1 MAETE
6 DENSTPVTEME
17 FKDYSGPELESLQK
31 YLPVYQQLV
40 EVVPSSTLMP
50 ATYKKYHD
58 QYQRFQSRPTDVWI
72 ASHPKAGTTWTQEMV
87 WCLLY
92 TLQSP
97 RLTEL
102 LPARSPFFE
111 WDSLF
116 PDWHSMEHLPD
127 DDVNKTGV
135 MWDILTKTLP
145 DPRNIKTHVHW
156 ALLPPSVHASKAKIV
171 YVCRDPRDLCVSYY
185 YHHIK
190 LEGYTGDFDTF
201 VKIFLADALPWG
213 PFWSN
218 VLSYWQRRHQ
228 PNVFFFTFEQLKKDL
243 PGTLLRL
250 AEFLGIKRGG
260 SEGALG
266 ASELAALT
274 EHLSFSSMST
284 NPATNNEVLAAAA
297 INPNTAGQVKFMRQG
312 KVGDHA
318 SHLSAQQL
326 QQFKKWTEE
335 ALKDSDFPYYRNYE

>member
-1 MAETE
+1 
-6 DENSTPVTEME
+6 
-17 FKDYSGPELESLQK
+17 
-31 YLPVYQQLV
+31 
-40 EVVPSSTLMP
+40 MP

-72 ASHPKAGTTWTQEMV
+72 ASYPKAGTTWTQEMV
-87 WCLLY
+87 WCLLF

-127 DDVNKTGV
+127 GDVNKKG
-135 MWDILTKTLP
+135 
-145 DPRNIKTHVHW
+145 PRNIKTHVHW
-156 ALLPPSVHASKAKIV
+156 ALLPPSVHASNAKIV
-171 YVCRDPRDLCVSYY
+171 YMCRDPRDLCVSYY

-190 LEGYTGDFDTF
+190 LEGYTGDFNTF
-201 VKIFLADALPWG
+201 VKIFLADA
-213 PFWSN
+213 
-218 VLSYWQRRHQ
+218 
-228 PNVFFFTFEQLKKDL
+228 
-243 PGTLLRL
+243 RL
-250 AEFLGIKRGG
+250 ARDSAPTYWSGHKSNLQCDCFI
-260 SEGALG
+260 
-266 ASELAALT
+266 
-274 EHLSFSSMST
+274 SFSSMST
-284 NPATNNEVLAAAA
+284 NPATNNEVLAAGA
-297 INPNTAGQVKFMRQG
+297 INPTMAGQVKFMRQG
-312 KVGDHA
+312 KVDDHA